1 MKIQHSPIWILLLI
15 LTSSYY
21 LGYTPILITLI
32 YFVASLISYYL
43 YAKDKQAAKNDT
55 WRVSENTLHL
65 SALLF
70 GWPGAIIAQL
80 RLRHK
85 TKKVKFRIVF
95 WLTLLMNITV
105 LVWIHTP
112 QGLQKNRSI
121 LNNLDFFVVTQLGDN
136 EVVLVMLELTHFR
149 PAPF

>member
-1 MKIQHSPIWILLLI
+1 MKIQHSLIWILLLI

-21 LGYTPILITLI
+21 LGYTPLLITLI

-43 YAKDKQAAKNDT
+43 YAKDKKAAKNDT

-95 WLTLLMNITV
+95 WLTLIMNIS
-105 LVWIHTP
+105 LLMWIHTP
-112 QGLQKNRSI
+112 QGLHKNRDI
-121 LNNLDFFVVTQLGDN
+121 FNNLDFFMVTQLGDN
-136 EVVLVMLELTHFR
+136 EVIVVMLDLTNFR